1 MIKRI
6 YNNLIGEYYMEPI
19 EQVNDDFNAK
29 KPKKTKLII
38 GVAICL
44 LIIIAVVVSYF
55 CIFNK
60 PQYVFDRTIDK
71 LFTEK
76 TEEVNSLKFNSDLKI
91 SVDTD
96 DEDIKSSFDELRK
109 YNLKMGLQMDMT
121 TKKEIFDLG
130 LEYDKQAVVDARWYY
145 NNGEVYAYLDKI
157 FDKYIEIEL
166 SEEEKKNIADIFE
179 TAVTSKKQNETVNK
193 ILKEEIKTQIK
204 KEGNFKKE
212 SDQITIGEKSK
223 KVTKYTL
230 ELSQKNL
237 RNIISNLCVN
247 LAKNEEFLKCF
258 KDENLK
264 ENLNTLAEEIQSELP
279 SSNEGILKISLYT
292 KGILNKLV
300 GVDVGIEVPE
310 ENIAV
315 KLLVVKEKEKNY
327 SYKLNVKS
335 NGANIQVA
343 NGKVE
348 FDIQKNKNS
357 ENGKITIN
365 VEISKI
371 IANLKANLELNYSV
385 EIGNEIDEINVAN
398 SVKIE
403 DLTDEDILTITKALE
418 ERPLIGE
425 IISNL
430 NELQSNSEDDFID
443 EIDLEEDYD
452 WLEEDF

>member
-1 MIKRI
+1 
-6 YNNLIGEYYMEPI
+6 MEPI

-96 DEDIKSSFDELRK
+96 DEDIKSAFDELRK
-109 YNLKMGLQMDMT
+109 CNLKMGLQMDMT

-237 RNIISNLCVN
+237 SNIISNLCVN

-371 IANLKANLELNYSV
+371 IANLKANLELNYSA

-403 DLTDEDILTITKALE
+403 DLTDEDILTITKALQ

>member
-212 SDQITIGEKSK
+212 SNQITIGEKSK

-403 DLTDEDILTITKALE
+403 DLTDEDILIITKALE

>member
-109 YNLKMGLQMDMT
+109 CNLKMGLQMDMT

-403 DLTDEDILTITKALE
+403 DLTDEDILIITKALE